1 MFVRVIHKS
10 SPVVYSLLNLSICL
24 SRESPPELPAI
35 SVPFLATLYKMFPKI
50 VRLRMKNTS
59 DWIIL
64 ENRIF
69 ENFIL
74 ADEPFTKA
82 LQGLEAFV
90 LVNNSLC
97 GKLVLALESPI
108 TYLIKYLKLKL
119 NI

>member
-1 MFVRVIHKS
+1 
-10 SPVVYSLLNLSICL
+10 
-24 SRESPPELPAI
+24 
-35 SVPFLATLYKMFPKI
+35 MFPKI
-50 VRLRMKNTS
+50 VRLRMATTP
-59 DWIIL
+59 DCVIL

-74 ADEPFTKA
+74 ADESFTKT
-82 LQGLEAFV
+82 LRGLEAFV

-108 TYLIKYLKLKL
+108 TYLIKYLKL